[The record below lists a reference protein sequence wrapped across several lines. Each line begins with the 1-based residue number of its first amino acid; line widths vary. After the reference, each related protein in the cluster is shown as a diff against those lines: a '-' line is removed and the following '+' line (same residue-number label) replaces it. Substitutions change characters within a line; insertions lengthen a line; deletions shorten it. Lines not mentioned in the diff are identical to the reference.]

1 MWVKTLPP
9 LVARGALWHRQRQM
23 SDGIAIALRKR
34 KVLNMRAI
42 LALLLAVPLGACATT
57 SGAGSAADND
67 PYEGFNR
74 SVWGFNRAVDKVALK
89 PAATVYR
96 TVTPVPARR
105 GLGRVF
111 ANLTE
116 PFSFI
121 NSLLQGRPDRAFNA
135 LGRFV
140 INTTIGVGGLAD
152 HASDLGL
159 SPTPEDF
166 GQTLAVHGARKSPY
180 LVLPILGPSTVRDA
194 VGTAVR
200 FAADPAQIAIDRELT
215 RTQNAGVTA
224 ARVIDGRAQASE
236 SGADAFLK
244 TSADPYAAARSAYLQ
259 RRAAE
264 IANED
269 TEPRL
274 DSTPADEDDL
284 LGKALKEDSIA
295 PAPEEPSKPP
305 VKTPEDSPR
314 SD

>member
-1 MWVKTLPP
+1 
-9 LVARGALWHRQRQM
+9 
-23 SDGIAIALRKR
+23 
-34 KVLNMRAI
+34 MRAI

-57 SGAGSAADND
+57 SGAGPAADND

-111 ANLTE
+111 ANLAE

-159 SPTPEDF
+159 PPTPEDF
-166 GQTLAVHGARKSPY
+166 GQTLAVRGARKSPY

-200 FAADPAQIAIDRELT
+200 FAADPAQILIDSELT

-236 SGADAFLK
+236 TGADAFLK

-264 IANED
+264 IANEE

-274 DSTPADEDDL
+274 ESTPTDEDDL

-305 VKTPEDSPR
+305 VETPEDSPL

>member
-1 MWVKTLPP
+1 MP
-9 LVARGALWHRQRQM
+9 
-23 SDGIAIALRKR
+23 DGIAIALRKR
-34 KVLNMRAI
+34 KALNMRAI

-57 SGAGSAADND
+57 SGAGPTSEDD

-74 SVWGFNRAVDKVALK
+74 GVWGFNRAVDKVALK

-105 GLGRVF
+105 GLSR
-111 ANLTE
+111 ALSNLTE

-121 NSLLQGRPDRAFNA
+121 NNLLQGRPDRAFNA

-140 INTTIGVGGLAD
+140 VNSTIGVGGLAD

-159 SPTPEDF
+159 PPTPEDF
-166 GQTLAVHGARKSPY
+166 GQTLAVRGARKSPY

-200 FAADPAQIAIDRELT
+200 FVADPAQIVINSELT

-224 ARVIDGRAQASE
+224 VRVIDGRAQASE
-236 SGADAFLK
+236 SGADAFLE

-259 RRAAE
+259 RRTAE

-269 TEPRL
+269 TEPPL
-274 DSTPADEDDL
+274 DATPPNEAEL
-284 LGKALKEDSIA
+284 LDRAIVEDSVA
-295 PAPEEPSKPP
+295 PAPEEPSTPA
-305 VKTPEDSPR
+305 VKSPEDSPE

>member
-1 MWVKTLPP
+1 
-9 LVARGALWHRQRQM
+9 M
-23 SDGIAIALRKR
+23 SKDIAIGLTKR
-34 KVLNMRAI
+34 KALNMRAI
-42 LALLLAVPLGACATT
+42 LAMFLAIPLGACATT
-57 SGAGSAADND
+57 GSTGPVSEND

-74 SVWGFNRAVDKVALK
+74 GVWGFNRAVDKVALK
-89 PAATVYR
+89 PAATAYR

-105 GLGRVF
+105 GISRVF
-111 ANLTE
+111 SNLAE

-121 NSLLQGRPDRAFNA
+121 NNLLQGRPDRAFNA

-140 INTTIGVGGLAD
+140 INSTIGVGGLAD

-159 SPTPEDF
+159 PPTPEDF
-166 GQTLAVHGARKSPY
+166 GQTLAVRGARTSPY

-200 FAADPAQIAIDRELT
+200 FVADPAQIALDSELT
-215 RTQNAGVTA
+215 RTQSAGVTA
-224 ARVIDGRAQASE
+224 ARIINGRAQASE
-236 SGADAFLK
+236 GGADAFLE

-274 DSTPADEDDL
+274 DSTPPEEEKL
-284 LGKALKEDSIA
+284 LDKALEEDSIRSPPLEPPGA
-295 PAPEEPSKPP
+295 DPAQAG
-305 VKTPEDSPR
+305 EDLPK

>member
-1 MWVKTLPP
+1 MPVC
-9 LVARGALWHRQRQM
+9 
-23 SDGIAIALRKR
+23 IAIAIRKR

-74 SVWGFNRAVDKVALK
+74 GVWGFNQTVDKVALK

-105 GLGRVF
+105 GLSRVF
-111 ANLTE
+111 ANLAE

-121 NSLLQGRPDRAFNA
+121 NNLLQGRPDRAFNA

-140 INTTIGVGGLAD
+140 INSTIGVGGLAD

-159 SPTPEDF
+159 QPTPEDF
-166 GQTLAVHGARKSPY
+166 GQTLAVRGARRSPY

-194 VGTAVR
+194 VGSAVG
-200 FAADPAQIAIDRELT
+200 FAADPARIAIDSELT
-215 RTQNAGVTA
+215 RTQSAGVMA
-224 ARVIDGRAQASE
+224 ARVIDSRAQASE

-269 TEPRL
+269 AEPRL
-274 DSTPADEDDL
+274 DFPPTNEDDL

-295 PAPEEPSKPP
+295 PAPQEPSKPSI
-305 VKTPEDSPR
+305 KTPEDSPR